1 MRSLTARIVCIVWA
15 LAVLSGCNTIASLLP
30 GHQKTTSLSSLRV
43 AAPPGAN
50 LNSAVAL
57 DIVFV
62 YDTTSIAM
70 LPKSGPE
77 WFTQKAALLSG
88 LGRHIDVVSLQVPP
102 ATVIDPVPLPSK
114 AGKAI
119 AVYGFANYQAKD
131 GQARSD
137 ITAYRHAVV
146 WLAATQITVTEQ

>member
-1 MRSLTARIVCIVWA
+1 MRGPTARIACIVLA
-15 LAVLSGCNTIASLLP
+15 LAALCGCSTIASLLP

-50 LNSAVAL
+50 LNSAVLL

-62 YDTTSIAM
+62 YDTTSVAM
-70 LPKSGPE
+70 LPKSGPD
-77 WFTQKAALLSG
+77 WFAQKTALLSG
-88 LGRHIDVVSLQVPP
+88 LGKNIDVVSLQVPP
-102 ATVIDPVPLPSK
+102 ATVIDPVTLPSK

-119 AVYGFANYQAKD
+119 AVYSFANYQAKD

>member
-1 MRSLTARIVCIVWA
+1 MRHIFDRIIWIA
-15 LAVLSGCNTIASLLP
+15 LGLAVLSGCSTIASLIP
-30 GHQKTTSLSSLRV
+30 GHQKTTRLSSLRV

-62 YDTTSIAM
+62 YDTTSAAM

-77 WFTQKAALLSG
+77 WFDQKAALQSG
-88 LGRHIDVVSLQVPP
+88 LGQKIDVVSLQIPP
-102 ATVIDPVPLPSK
+102 ATVIDPVKLPDK

-137 ITAYRHAVV
+137 MTAYRHAVV

>member
-1 MRSLTARIVCIVWA
+1 MRDLTARIACIVLA
-15 LAVLSGCNTIASLLP
+15 LAAFSGCGTIANLLP

-50 LNSAVAL
+50 LNSAVLL

-62 YDTTSIAM
+62 YDATSVAM

-77 WFTQKAALLSG
+77 WFAQRAALLSG
-88 LGRHIDVVSLQVPP
+88 LGKNIDVVSLQVPP
-102 ATVIDPVPLPSK
+102 ATVIDPVALPSK

-119 AVYGFANYQAKD
+119 AVYSFANYQAKD

>member
-1 MRSLTARIVCIVWA
+1 MRTLTARITCIVVA
-15 LAVLSGCNTIASLLP
+15 LAVLSGCSTIANLLP

-62 YDTTSIAM
+62 YDTTSAAM

-77 WFTQKAALLSG
+77 WFAQKTALQSG
-88 LGRHIDVVSLQVPP
+88 LGRNIDVVSLQVPP
-102 ATVIDPVPLPSK
+102 ATVIDPVTLPSK